1 MHAIPTHDGRTIHYY
16 PHSACAAIDGRLY
29 FTGDGYNTAL
39 HTLSLAVKLRLR
51 ANVTTWGPHPRCP
64 TLHSVRVSNFHGPA
78 AEFCTTSCVLT
89 TERVQYDT
97 WSHPAY
103 HFPCIDT
110 ANPRLRRLQRWWRS
124 RAARMRQERR
134 LAVVMGLHDGIGRHS
149 AIHSLEPELVR
160 LILRL

>member
-16 PHSACAAIDGRLY
+16 PHSGCAALDGRL
-29 FTGDGYNTAL
+29 FFAADGYNTAS
-39 HTLSLAVKLRLR
+39 HTLSVAVKLRLR
-51 ANVTTWGPHPRCP
+51 ANVMSWGQHPRWP
-64 TLHSVRVSNFHGPA
+64 TVHSVRVSNFHG
-78 AEFCTTSCVLT
+78 EVGRYFTHSCVLT
-89 TERVQYDT
+89 TERGRYDS

-110 ANPRLRRLQRWWRS
+110 ANPRLRRLQRWWRP
-124 RAARMRQERR
+124 RAARMRHERW

-160 LILRL
+160 FILRL